1 MSKSPLTIF
10 KLRDIISEEA
20 TKAFAQPRPT
30 QRQQISSSRIRQI
43 IREEIA
49 RRLISET
56 DGTAP
61 AQASADQQ
69 KPPTS
74 AAAKTLDAKLDAEG
88 NLKKALEP
96 IFKQI
101 GGDKRNLTQV
111 LVVLLKSIGEEGKI
125 QTDDILTALNQTRA
139 EFAQP
144 KR

>member
-1 MSKSPLTIF
+1 MSKSPLTIS

-74 AAAKTLDAKLDAEG
+74 TAAKTLDAKLDTG
-88 NLKKALEP
+88 ILKSTLIP

-101 GGDKRNLTQV
+101 GDNKKNLSQV
-111 LVVLLKSIGEEGKI
+111 LS
-125 QTDDILTALNQTRA
+125 TILDAITAANNKLDKTTIISSLTSVKNA
-139 EFAQP
+139 AD
-144 KR
+144 